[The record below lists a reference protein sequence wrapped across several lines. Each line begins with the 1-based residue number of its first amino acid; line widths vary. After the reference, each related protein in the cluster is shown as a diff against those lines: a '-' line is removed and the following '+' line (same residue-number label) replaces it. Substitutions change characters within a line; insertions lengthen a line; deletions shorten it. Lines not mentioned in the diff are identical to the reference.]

1 MALLALAALLGA
13 CVKPPE
19 RPNVLLITVDTLRAD
34 RLSHLGYPRE
44 TTPNLDALAAE
55 GVSFTRA
62 TTPRA
67 KTSPA
72 MASMMT
78 GLYPHEHGV
87 RDLSKPL
94 NTRVPLLAER
104 FRKAGYDTVGLIG
117 NYVLKA
123 ERAGLDRGFRTW
135 IEDLPQTMGVPP
147 DDVPQ
152 RTASSLT
159 DAALAA
165 LALSPG
171 DIETGVTS
179 PAVRV
184 EDGRPWFAWV
194 HYMDP
199 HGLYEP
205 PAEHDRFDAPMR
217 AVPRPEELPRAGRLN
232 PHVAEYNVPEEAWLL
247 DGGFDLSRV
256 VARYDGEVRFAD
268 AEIGRLLEALGRAGW
283 DQDTIV
289 VVSAD
294 HGESLG
300 EHQYYFEHGRYAY
313 EATSR
318 VPLIVR
324 LPPSLAEAPLTGL
337 SDADISL
344 VDVAPT
350 LLELAG
356 LEPLFPR
363 NNDGLRGRSR
373 ADLWLGDTVRGE
385 GTPIFYEKVE
395 RADLALAL
403 QIKGVRR
410 GPWKLLRTYT
420 QDQPDADGS
429 RRMRLID
436 EELYQLDLDGDE
448 TTNRMAQP
456 GEDGARVLEGLR
468 GDLDAF
474 FEADGS
480 FADQAYLLQRQRE
493 SLERTKPQVLK
504 QLENLGY

>member
-1 MALLALAALLGA
+1 MLVALGLLLAG
-13 CVKPPE
+13 CVRPPE

-44 TTPNLDALAAE
+44 TTPNLDALAAR
-55 GVSFTRA
+55 GLSFTRA

-67 KTSPA
+67 KTTPA
-72 MASMMT
+72 VASLMT

-94 NTRVPLLAER
+94 SRRPALLAER
-104 FRKAGYDTVGLIG
+104 FRKAGYDTLGMIG

-123 ERAGLDRGFRTW
+123 ERSGLDRGFRTW
-135 IEDLPQTMGVPP
+135 IEDLPQKMGVPP

-152 RTASSLT
+152 RTAQSMT
-159 DAALAA
+159 DAALVA
-165 LALSPG
+165 LGLESPTPSVG
-171 DIETGVTS
+171 LDG
-179 PAVRV
+179 PAVRSA
-184 EDGRPWFAWV
+184 EGRPFFAWV

-199 HGLYEP
+199 HGIYEP
-205 PAEHDRFDAPMR
+205 PGEHDVFSAPME
-217 AVPRPEELPRAGRLN
+217 AVSPPSLLERAGRLR
-232 PHVAEYNVPEEAWLL
+232 PHVAEYNVPDEAWLL
-247 DGGFDLSRV
+247 DGGFDRSRV
-256 VARYDGEVRFAD
+256 VSRYDGEVRFAD
-268 AEIGRLLEALGRAGW
+268 AQIGRLLSALKDSGL
-283 DQDTIV
+283 DENTIV

-300 EHQYYFEHGRYAY
+300 EHQYYFEHGRYSY

-318 VPLIVR
+318 VPLIVS
-324 LPPSLAEAPLTGL
+324 LPASLAPDAPTGL

-344 VDVAPT
+344 VDLAPT
-350 LLELAG
+350 LLDLAG

-363 NNDGLRGRSR
+363 STTGLRGRSCAR
-373 ADLWLGDTVRGE
+373 LWTGAGSSEND
-385 GTPIFYEKVE
+385 TPIYYEKVE

-420 QDQPDADGS
+420 QDAPESDGT

-436 EELYQLDLDGDE
+436 EELYQLDRDASESFNLVGTPDDE
-448 TTNRMAQP
+448 GSERLNTL
-456 GEDGARVLEGLR
+456 RV
-468 GDLDAF
+468 DLDAF
-474 FEADGS
+474 FEADAG

-493 SLERTKPQVLK
+493 DLERESPQVLK

>member
-1 MALLALAALLGA
+1 MALLALTALLGA

-44 TTPNLDALAAE
+44 TTPNLDALAAQ

-94 NTRVPLLAER
+94 NKRVPLLAER
-104 FRKAGYDTVGLIG
+104 FKKAGYDTVGLIG

-147 DDVPQ
+147 DHVPQ

-165 LALSPG
+165 LGLAPG
-171 DIETGVTS
+171 DIETGVTT

-184 EDGRPWFAWV
+184 EDGRPWFTWV

-205 PAEHDRFDAPMR
+205 PIEYDRFNGPMQ
-217 AVPRPEELPRAGRLN
+217 ALPRPQELPRAGRLR

-247 DGGFDLSRV
+247 DGGFDLDRV
-256 VARYDGEVRFAD
+256 IARYDGEVRFAD
-268 AEIGRLLEALGRAGW
+268 AEIGRLMEALDTAGW
-283 DQDTIV
+283 DQNTIV

-300 EHQYYFEHGRYAY
+300 EHQYYFEHGRYSY

-318 VPLIVR
+318 IPLIVK
-324 LPPSLAEAPLTGL
+324 LPPSLGGEPLTGL

-344 VDVAPT
+344 VDLAPT

-373 ADLWLGDTVRGE
+373 ADLWRGAVE
-385 GTPIFYEKVE
+385 RGQGAPIYYEKVE

-429 RRMRLID
+429 RRMRMID
-436 EELYQLDLDGDE
+436 EELYQLDLDGAE
-448 TTNRMAQP
+448 TNNLMARP
-456 GEDGARVLEGLR
+456 GAEGAEALEDLR
-468 GDLDAF
+468 LDLDAF
-474 FEADGS
+474 FEADDS

-493 SLERTKPQVLK
+493 NLERTDPKVLK